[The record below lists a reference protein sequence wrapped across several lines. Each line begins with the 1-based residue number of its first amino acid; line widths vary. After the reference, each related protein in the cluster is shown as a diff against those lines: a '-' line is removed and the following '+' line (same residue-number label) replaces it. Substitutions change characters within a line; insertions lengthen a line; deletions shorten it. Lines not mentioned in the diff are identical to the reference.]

1 MCFERLGNR
10 PMRAALLWQLAV
22 AGVCAAVASLF
33 GGEHAAISAALGGT
47 VVILANVAYMLTVS
61 LSAPRTVG
69 ATIQTMLR
77 AEAVKVA
84 LIVLGLWV
92 VFTGYSELVPFPLVA
107 TLILTVLLWSVALL
121 YRD

>member
-1 MCFERLGNR
+1 
-10 PMRAALLWQLAV
+10 
-22 AGVCAAVASLF
+22 
-33 GGEHAAISAALGGT
+33 
-47 VVILANVAYMLTVS
+47 
-61 LSAPRTVG
+61 VG